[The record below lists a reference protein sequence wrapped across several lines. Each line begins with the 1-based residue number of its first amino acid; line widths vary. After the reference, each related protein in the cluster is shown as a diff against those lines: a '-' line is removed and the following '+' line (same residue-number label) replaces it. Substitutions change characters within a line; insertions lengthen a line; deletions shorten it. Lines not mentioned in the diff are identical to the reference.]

1 MTPRNHQEKLLARFK
16 LRIGRII
23 EGCEMAYGHQ
33 DNWPFLRNF
42 LLDQL
47 NLLRR
52 EVLLAESESSKTKT
66 EDYYGK

>member
-1 MTPRNHQEKLLARFK
+1 MSPRSSQEKILARFK

-23 EGCEMAYGHQ
+23 EGCEIAYGHQ

-52 EVLLAESESSKTKT
+52 EVLSAESEISKTKT
-66 EDYYGK
+66 EDFYGK